1 MGPAGNQPS
10 QRKGVWEP
18 LPAILYGYAVH
29 PLSTGQRRDSL
40 QDSKVNSDTRT
51 PNGLKDQDDSCSND
65 MIVALDVGDD
75 VYAFERYV
83 PKGKEVQGIWYRGYI
98 LAVDF
103 SPRISNFCFLFDH

>member
-1 MGPAGNQPS
+1 MSPAGNQAP
-10 QRKGVWEP
+10 QRRGVWEP

-40 QDSKVNSDTRT
+40 QDSKVNGDSRRHSDV
-51 PNGLKDQDDSCSND
+51 KDQDDSASND

-83 PKGKEVQGIWYRGYI
+83 PKAKEVDGIWYRGCAI
-98 LAVDF
+98 C
-103 SPRISNFCFLFDH
+103 N